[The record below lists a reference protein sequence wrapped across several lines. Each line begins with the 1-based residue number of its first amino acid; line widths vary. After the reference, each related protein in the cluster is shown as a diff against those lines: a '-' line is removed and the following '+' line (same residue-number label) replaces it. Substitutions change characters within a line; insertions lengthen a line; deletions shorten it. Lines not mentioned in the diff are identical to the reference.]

1 MTSANGCGF
10 WLVGGVLG
18 VVIDPN
24 EMSGAI
30 SGIKC
35 TKNSD
40 VSDWEWLWV
49 WFLACTVIRYSSKV
63 AKWAWFSCVDM
74 SGKLMCGVA
83 STGSDVSNQ

>member
-49 WFLACTVIRYSSKV
+49 WFFWHALSSGTVAIRESGCGLAV
-63 AKWAWFSCVDM
+63 
-74 SGKLMCGVA
+74 
-83 STGSDVSNQ
+83 